1 MTHRTRRFVSTCT
14 ISGALLALLTVSL
27 PASAQEVVV
36 RERVYYPIEIEPHFT
51 FGDEDVYGATGFGG
65 GLRLSIPLVSGH
77 LGRIPDNLA
86 ITFGGDIV
94 HYDDCYAGGN
104 CSANYLMF
112 PVAAQ
117 WNLGFTRH
125 FSMLL
130 EGGAY
135 VYKGWYDTC
144 GDGGCNPSNFGILPT
159 FAVGGR
165 FHLHDNVAL
174 LLRLGYPMS
183 TIGVSFL

>member
-1 MTHRTRRFVSTCT
+1 MNTKLR
-14 ISGALLALLTVSL
+14 ISLSVCGVLGLLTVA
-27 PASAQEVVV
+27 PVANAQTVVV

-51 FGDEDVYGATGFGG
+51 FGDENVYGATGFGG
-65 GLRLSIPLVSGH
+65 GLRVGVPLAVGH
-77 LGRIPDNLA
+77 LGRIPENLA
-86 ITFGGDIV
+86 ISFGGDIV
-94 HYDDCYAGGN
+94 HYDDCYNGNN

-117 WNLGFTRH
+117 WNLGFVRH
-125 FSMLL
+125 FSLLL

-135 VYKGWYDTC
+135 VYKGWIGNNCVDGC
-144 GDGGCNPSNFGILPT
+144 GNPSDFGILPT